1 MTSDAMGLR
10 FFTGPGNVT
19 SSGSPS
25 AFASVDQA
33 EMIARLDDT
42 DDDDLDSAF
51 FGADI
56 VAVENA
62 STRSFDIGI
71 RTIAASPETDGG
83 ADPAPAPA
91 GPSVSD
97 AAMPGRWSEDDRS
110 RSAFITGGPAAL
122 R

>member
-1 MTSDAMGLR
+1 MTSDAIGLR

-19 SSGSPS
+19 SSGHPS

-33 EMIARLDDT
+33 AMIARLDET

-71 RTIAASPETDGG
+71 RTIAASPEAAGG
-83 ADPAPAPA
+83 SPAQPAQA
-91 GPSVSD
+91 SVPET
-97 AAMPGRWSEDDRS
+97 ALTGRWSQDDSTRA
-110 RSAFITGGPAAL
+110 AFITGGPAAL

>member
-1 MTSDAMGLR
+1 MTSDAIGLR

-19 SSGSPS
+19 SSGHPS

-33 EMIARLDDT
+33 AMIARLDET

-71 RTIAASPETDGG
+71 RMIAAAPEAGGGSP
-83 ADPAPAPA
+83 AQAVPATVPDTALT
-91 GPSVSD
+91 
-97 AAMPGRWSEDDRS
+97 GRWSRDDTTRA
-110 RSAFITGGPAAL
+110 AFITGGPAAL